1 MDAATLAADRYDIEG
16 FASAIGDIP
25 VIDEPALVRLRSR
38 DFFWFSPILK
48 AELQRKSADL
58 VVCPR
63 DEADIVRI
71 AGAAARHRVPVT
83 VRGAGTGNYGQAVPL
98 AGGIVLD
105 MTGLTAIEWQ
115 RPGMVRVQP
124 GKKLVELDQETR
136 PGGWEQRMHPSTK
149 RTATIGG
156 FVAGGSG
163 GVGSVTYGGLREP
176 GNILGARIVT
186 LEPEPRIIELRDDAA
201 QKVCHAYGTNG
212 IITAVEMATA
222 PSYAWIDLIVTFDD
236 LAGALQAGYAAALAD
251 GVVKKL
257 LTPIGWPV
265 PKYFKGFEEV
275 CPNGRSL
282 LAAMVAEPSLAPF
295 EAMMKAHGG
304 TVTYRAATEEGPGA
318 RPLYELT
325 WNHTTLHALKIDKHV
340 TYLQSLFPADR
351 LLAAI
356 AEIEALLGDR
366 AMAHYEFLRYNGT
379 VTAIG
384 LPLVRF
390 TDAASLRE
398 LIALH
403 IRHGVLI
410 ADPHVTSLEA
420 GSGHMRADIDQ
431 LGFKHEA
438 DPLGLMNPGKM
449 TSFVARG

>member
-1 MDAATLAADRYDIEG
+1 VRLAA
-16 FASAIGDIP
+16 
-25 VIDEPALVRLRSR
+25 
-38 DFFWFSPILK
+38 
-48 AELQRKSADL
+48 
-58 VVCPR
+58 
-63 DEADIVRI
+63 
-71 AGAAARHRVPVT
+71 AAARHRVPVT
-83 VRGAGTGNYGQAVPL
+83 PRGAGTGNYGQAVPL
-98 AGGIVLD
+98 RGGVLLD
-105 MTGLTAIEWQ
+105 MSEMNAIE
-115 RPGMVRVQP
+115 RVETGRLRAQP
-124 GKKLVELDQETR
+124 GARMHWVDAQLKPQ
-136 PGGWEQRMHPSTK
+136 GQEQRLHPSTK
-149 RTATIGG
+149 RSATIGG